1 MYIKRA
7 KINTLKKLVT
17 LIAVLFITAP
27 AYAQEINVEVGAGSN
42 TEIIVEDKSVEAV
55 KEMYRQESLLARDKR
70 IRKASN
76 AKLSN
81 WINNKYK

>member
-1 MYIKRA
+1 MK
-7 KINTLKKLVT
+7 KILT

-27 AYAQEINVEVGAGSN
+27 AYAQEINVEVEVESK

-70 IRKASN
+70 IRKARN

-81 WINNKYK
+81 WINKEFI

>member
-1 MYIKRA
+1 LYIKRA